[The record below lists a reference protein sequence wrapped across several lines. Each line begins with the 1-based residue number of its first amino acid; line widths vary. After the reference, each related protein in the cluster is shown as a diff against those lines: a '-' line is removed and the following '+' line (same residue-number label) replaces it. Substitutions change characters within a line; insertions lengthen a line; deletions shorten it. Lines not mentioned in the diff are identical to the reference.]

1 MFPVPT
7 VSTVSREE
15 LCWEEGEENTRSWE
29 CWRQTFNSTAPSAT
43 LQTITTTFDNLGRR
57 KKVKE
62 DKDVALLLLQRSKEQ
77 EEQEEEEHPRREGRW
92 KPGILNSVRSTAIMT
107 RNYKMW
113 KKRLGEMKTV
123 ALFIVFPLLE
133 PFSSSVWK
141 LIEFFVVLVT
151 QPFSLSHLLL
161 WKLFSAGARQSFWG
175 FPNSIFILSAY
186 HHKCG
191 DRVISWANI
200 ARIAYIGKEIN
211 EIFTFARTIR
221 QGFTISPR
229 PKSI

>member
-1 MFPVPT
+1 MFPVST

-15 LCWEEGEENTRSWE
+15 LCWEEGEENTRSQAE
-29 CWRQTFNSTAPSAT
+29 NVGDKPLTQLHL

-57 KKVKE
+57 KKIKE

-113 KKRLGEMKTV
+113 KKRLGKMKTV

-191 DRVISWANI
+191 DHVISWANI
-200 ARIAYIGKEIN
+200 ARISIYWKGDQWNIYICPN
-211 EIFTFARTIR
+211 DQTRLYH
-221 QGFTISPR
+221 Q

>member
-1 MFPVPT
+1 
-7 VSTVSREE
+7 
-15 LCWEEGEENTRSWE
+15 
-29 CWRQTFNSTAPSAT
+29 
-43 LQTITTTFDNLGRR
+43 
-57 KKVKE
+57 
-62 DKDVALLLLQRSKEQ
+62 
-77 EEQEEEEHPRREGRW
+77 
-92 KPGILNSVRSTAIMT
+92 
-107 RNYKMW
+107 
-113 KKRLGEMKTV
+113 MKTV

-191 DRVISWANI
+191 DHVISWANI
-200 ARIAYIGKEIN
+200 ACISIYWKGDQWNIYICPNDQTRLYHQPETKIYLESFHLETLHIITCLFSGMTVGYLSCPHPSAPSQITLSFPVPLSVEVSGSSLLKGVN
-211 EIFTFARTIR
+211 
-221 QGFTISPR
+221 
-229 PKSI
+229 